1 MLRGRCASTRR
12 AADTRAEVVLSVD
25 REANG
30 SAVTFTGKSHVLS
43 VLCARC
49 PVMGGTS
56 SKQAILLEGGTSK
69 SWNGLFIGIDARF
82 EDN

>member
-43 VLCARC
+43 GKRGDSRL
-49 PVMGGTS
+49 
-56 SKQAILLEGGTSK
+56 LLESTSFPTY
-69 SWNGLFIGIDARF
+69 SLFLKQLLLPSVF
-82 EDN
+82 NVY